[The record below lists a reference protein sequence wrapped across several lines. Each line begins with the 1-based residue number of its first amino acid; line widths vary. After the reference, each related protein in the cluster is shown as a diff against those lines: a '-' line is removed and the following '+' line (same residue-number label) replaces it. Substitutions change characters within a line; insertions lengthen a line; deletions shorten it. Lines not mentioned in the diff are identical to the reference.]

1 MTYFNTDRETLTML
15 LQTYEAQNLL
25 CNISVNGA
33 TSQAGTYAFR
43 GDLVLEEG
51 EIADDAGRRLPP
63 TVVVKQA
70 SLLIKDDKQVFATGI
85 ILELAQVPMF
95 IERYRNDLAADVR
108 VLFYVENLTKALTVD
123 LDGVNLI
130 LLPHA
135 EGAAWNTLMGDL
147 RLDKDDFKGQSAEDK
162 VITMAGGLADYKPKL
177 DSLGFNEALAFTA
190 TVQREHR
197 GPV

>member
-1 MTYFNTDRETLTML
+1 ML

-25 CNISVNGA
+25 CNISVKGA

-63 TVVVKQA
+63 TAVVKQA
-70 SLLIKDDKQVFATGI
+70 TLLIRDDKIAMANGI
-85 ILELAQVPMF
+85 LVDLAHLPLF
-95 IERYRNDLAADVR
+95 IERYRHDLAGDVR
-108 VLFYVENLTKALTVD
+108 VLFYVENLTKPLLID
-123 LDGVNLI
+123 LDGVNMI
-130 LLPHA
+130 VLPHA

-147 RLDKDDFKGQSAEDK
+147 RLEKDDFKGQSAEDK
-162 VITMAGGLADYKPKL
+162 VITMADGLADYQPKL
-177 DSLGFNEALAFTA
+177 DSLGFHESLAFTA